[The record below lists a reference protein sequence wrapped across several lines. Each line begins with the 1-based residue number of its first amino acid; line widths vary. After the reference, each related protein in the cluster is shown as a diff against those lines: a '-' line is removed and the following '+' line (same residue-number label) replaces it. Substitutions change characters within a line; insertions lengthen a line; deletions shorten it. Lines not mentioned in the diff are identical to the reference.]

1 MALYGFLCDTLSTV
15 QSISGATLPAGQLT
29 GLNDRA
35 ICGLVSTSFA
45 NFSGNIVKVRNS
57 DNPTGTVC
65 YVVAPTATQGVI
77 RMYSFSTTTIL
88 TRLWQ
93 VPDGNGN
100 PIVPIGT
107 TFSTINDVKV
117 ACGGAGVIYFDVNGM
132 AVN

>member
-1 MALYGFLCDTLSTV
+1 MALYGFLCDTLSSV
-15 QSISGATLPAGQLT
+15 QSISGATLPAGQLA

-45 NFSGNIVKVRNS
+45 NYGASIVKVRNS
-57 DNPTGTVC
+57 ENPTGTVC
-65 YVVAPTATQGVI
+65 YVVAPTANQGVI

-93 VPDGNGN
+93 VPDGSGN

-107 TFSTINDVKV
+107 TFGTINDVKA
-117 ACGGAGVIYFDVNGM
+117 ACGNAGCIYFDVNGM

>member
-15 QSISGATLPAGQLT
+15 QSISGATLPAGQLA

-45 NFSGNIVKVRNS
+45 NFGGNIVKVRNS

-65 YVVAPTATQGVI
+65 YVVTPTATQGVI
-77 RMYSFSTTTIL
+77 KMYSFSTTTIL

-93 VPDGNGN
+93 VPDGAGN

-107 TFSTINDVKV
+107 IFGTINDVKA
-117 ACGGAGVIYFDVNGM
+117 ACGNAGCIYFDVNGM
-132 AVN
+132 AVA